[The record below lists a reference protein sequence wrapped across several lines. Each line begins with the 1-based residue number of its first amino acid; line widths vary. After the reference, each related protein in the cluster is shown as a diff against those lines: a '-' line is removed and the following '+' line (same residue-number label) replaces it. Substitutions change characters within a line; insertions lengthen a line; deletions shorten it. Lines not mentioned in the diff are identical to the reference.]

1 MPCLEH
7 WFGYL
12 ICELKPKYNIGMTD
26 TTKKGSYVVVTELE
40 FDNLLKPDK
49 GWKKEIKG
57 NEYVYSVTSKRN
69 PNVVVLVYSSLSTDK
84 GTGRKCGADAI
95 RVCAVNTL
103 SNKGIMKS
111 KRVYRTPGWDERV
124 KERVIETL
132 KKIL

>member
-1 MPCLEH
+1 
-7 WFGYL
+7 
-12 ICELKPKYNIGMTD
+12 MTD
-26 TTKKGSYVVVTELE
+26 TAKKGSYVVVTELE
-40 FDNLLKPDK
+40 FDNLLKPEK
-49 GWKKEIKG
+49 GWRKEIKG

-84 GTGRKCGADAI
+84 GTGRKCGGDAI
-95 RVCAVNTL
+95 RICAVNTL
-103 SNKGIMKS
+103 YNKGIMKS